1 MDPYGNAANQY
12 GQEMMYG
19 TRLQAGLDQQK
30 AEFPN
35 QLYDRFMQA
44 YQQQIRQKQL
54 DAEMARKQQHED
66 TYLKMAQ
73 RGEERD
79 NDVAKAKFADWIS
92 NNYKEGR
99 DDGMA
104 ILLGKTA
111 GLDPDSVKA
120 MLPKGTYAKAP
131 SAPDTQVEYNGETLN
146 LPNPAMPSMEES
158 YTPGRGQRVAYQEGE
173 QARKSADEQRKAEY
187 GKARIEI
194 QNRLAKIKEESAVA
208 TDDLTR
214 IRATL
219 EASKLENLN
228 RMLEAGG
235 PEAEVALKNARTANY
250 GSLMGERGTS
260 KPSDP
265 LNTELKLNRLAEKAV
280 PKDVFGNRDPKAVT
294 AQVEK
299 LRSKLVG
306 AKAQP
311 KTGADPL
318 VGTKTKY
325 PSGTKLKDGRSIT
338 VDANGIIVRVE

>member
-120 MLPKGTYAKAP
+120 MLPKGASFVPDQGAVIGQASGVDIPMPQT
-131 SAPDTQVEYNGETLN
+131 SADIKT
-146 LPNPAMPSMEES
+146 
-158 YTPGRGQRVAYQEGE
+158 TPGMGQRVAYQEGE

>member
-30 AEFPN
+30 AEMPN
-35 QLYDRFMQA
+35 QLFDRFMQA
-44 YQQQIRQKQL
+44 YQMQVRQKQL
-54 DAEMARKQQHED
+54 ETEMARKQQHED
-66 TYLKMAQ
+66 TYLQMAQ

-79 NDVAKAKFADWIS
+79 NDIAKAKFADWIS
-92 NNYKEGR
+92 KNYKEGR

-120 MLPKGTYAKAP
+120 MLPKGTTMV
-131 SAPDTQVEYNGETLN
+131 PDQGQKVGSIGGQDITLPETE
-146 LPNPAMPSMEES
+146 ADIKKI
-158 YTPGRGQRVAYQEGE
+158 PGMGQGVAYQEGE
-173 QARKSADEQRKAEY
+173 QSRKLADEQRKAEY

-194 QNRLAKIKEESAVA
+194 QNRLAKIKEESALA

-235 PEAEVALKNARTANY
+235 PEAEVALKNARIANY
-250 GSLMGERGTS
+250 GSLMGHRVED
-260 KPSDP
+260 KPGNP
-265 LNTELKLNRLAEKAV
+265 LNDELKVILIAEKDV
-280 PKDVFGNRDPKAVT
+280 PKDVFGNRDPKAVS
-294 AQVEK
+294 ASAENVK
-299 LRSKLVG
+299 KRLGIG
-306 AKAQP
+306 AKSTPGVGKKVVKELYSQS
-311 KTGADPL
+311 TG
-318 VGTKTKY
+318 KTKIIY
-325 PSGTKLKDGRSIT
+325 DDGTFEIK
-338 VDANGIIVRVE
+338 

>member
-120 MLPKGTYAKAP
+120 MLPKGTTTSEWQGPPMGIDSKIT
-131 SAPDTQVEYNGETLN
+131 STT
-146 LPNPAMPSMEES
+146 
-158 YTPGRGQRVAYQEGE
+158 TPGMGQRVAYQEGE

-265 LNTELKLNRLAEKAV
+265 LNTELKLNRLAEITV